1 MRRVKSDPC
10 MSEKMENVEY
20 ELNRLRDAVSKLA
33 VDVKEIQDVQA
44 SIMPILVMMVIAIIA
59 NIAT

>member
-20 ELNRLRDAVSKLA
+20 ELNILRDTVSKLA

-44 SIMPILVMMVIAIIA
+44 SIMPIIVIMVIAIIA
-59 NIAT
+59 NISF

>member
-20 ELNRLRDAVSKLA
+20 ELNRLRDTVSKLA